1 MNKPLK
7 LKYCLLVLLMC
18 LGISA
23 AHAQEPLVTVQVTKA
38 PLKKVLNEVERQTAY
53 RFSYRSKLLDNQP
66 PVTIRMKNVTV
77 SAVLDKALANRDLAY
92 RIVSAKSIVI
102 TAREA
107 RDANTQVQASSTRT
121 YSGVVRDAQGEP
133 MIGATVSVGG
143 KAVALTDADGHFSF
157 TAPEGSKARVSF
169 IGYVDQE
176 VVMGHKGTVDV
187 VMSEDDHQL
196 NELVVVGYGAMKRK
210 DLTGSIASVSAK
222 DMKAYPVSNPMMGLQ
237 GRVAGVVVTNNTGNP
252 SGDISVRIRG
262 TNSIKGGNDPLYIVD
277 GMPANISSISSED
290 IKSVEVL
297 KDASAT
303 AIYGSRGANG
313 VVLIT
318 TNSGQTGTHISYNG
332 TYGVQRVISY
342 MDMTNGEQYASLA
355 NEILTND
362 TGRGVFTPEQVTAFG
377 QGFDWQDAIFQS
389 ASMQTHNVSI
399 SSGNERTKILISGS
413 AMLRDGIIKGTAYD
427 KLNLRSNINHDIS
440 DKLHVD
446 LIMSFAK
453 TRSTSHPGMTGGN
466 RGNSLLSAAYFTP
479 SILYPYNDDGTYN
492 NISTNY
498 TFVSSNLRNP
508 VLLINETDSKTRAS
522 LTNIT
527 GAITY
532 KPFKGL
538 SLKSSVGVENN
549 DYRTD
554 NYITSKYLWG
564 ANSASVSSNSRIT
577 IVNENIA
584 NYNVTLGEHELGVM
598 GGFTYQQYTARSMG
612 LSGSGFISD
621 APGTD
626 QIGAASNFGTPS
638 TGYTKW
644 TLASW
649 LGRINYS
656 YKSRYLATVSMRA
669 DGSSRYS
676 KGSKWGYFPS
686 VALAWRVS
694 EEPFMKAVPQVSNL
708 KLRVGYGETGST
720 AINPYATLNML
731 SQGKQPI
738 GNGLGTYYAAGST
751 LPSDLR
757 WETTAQWNLGVDL
770 GLFDNRLRLTAD
782 LYSKMTRDLL
792 NSVGLPG
799 STGYSN
805 TIKNIGKM
813 SNKGL
818 EVMVDGDIIRNN
830 GLTWSASANI
840 AFNKNKVVKIY
851 NGQELYSGRPG
862 LAYMEDNISLIREG
876 EPLGVYFTYKEDGYD
891 ENGILKYVDVDG
903 NGNYSKEDK
912 FITGDPH
919 PDFTYGF
926 STSLAWQGFD
936 FSVFFQGSYGNDL
949 FNITEFQNMDYSS
962 PMNYNKKV
970 YYSHWSASNTPEQNA
985 AAKYPKLTSKQ
996 NLRISDR
1003 YVEDGSYLRMKNIS
1017 LGYSLPVDKLGI
1029 KRYLSSARVYVSGQN
1044 LLTITSYSGLDPEVN
1059 SWGSDI
1065 NMGFDFLTYP
1075 NVKSITFGLQLMF

>member
-1 MNKPLK
+1 
-7 LKYCLLVLLMC
+7 
-18 LGISA
+18 
-23 AHAQEPLVTVQVTKA
+23 
-38 PLKKVLNEVERQTAY
+38 
-53 RFSYRSKLLDNQP
+53 
-66 PVTIRMKNVTV
+66 
-77 SAVLDKALANRDLAY
+77 
-92 RIVSAKSIVI
+92 
-102 TAREA
+102 
-107 RDANTQVQASSTRT
+107 
-121 YSGVVRDAQGEP
+121 
-133 MIGATVSVGG
+133 
-143 KAVALTDADGHFSF
+143 
-157 TAPEGSKARVSF
+157 
-169 IGYVDQE
+169 
-176 VVMGHKGTVDV
+176 
-187 VMSEDDHQL
+187 
-196 NELVVVGYGAMKRK
+196 
-210 DLTGSIASVSAK
+210 
-222 DMKAYPVSNPMMGLQ
+222 
-237 GRVAGVVVTNNTGNP
+237 
-252 SGDISVRIRG
+252 
-262 TNSIKGGNDPLYIVD
+262 
-277 GMPANISSISSED
+277 
-290 IKSVEVL
+290 
-297 KDASAT
+297 
-303 AIYGSRGANG
+303 
-313 VVLIT
+313 
-318 TNSGQTGTHISYNG
+318 
-332 TYGVQRVISY
+332 
-342 MDMTNGEQYASLA
+342 
-355 NEILTND
+355 
-362 TGRGVFTPEQVTAFG
+362 
-377 QGFDWQDAIFQS
+377 
-389 ASMQTHNVSI
+389 
-399 SSGNERTKILISGS
+399 
-413 AMLRDGIIKGTAYD
+413 
-427 KLNLRSNINHDIS
+427 
-440 DKLHVD
+440 
-446 LIMSFAK
+446 
-453 TRSTSHPGMTGGN
+453 
-466 RGNSLLSAAYFTP
+466 
-479 SILYPYNDDGTYN
+479 
-492 NISTNY
+492 
-498 TFVSSNLRNP
+498 
-508 VLLINETDSKTRAS
+508 
-522 LTNIT
+522 
-527 GAITY
+527 
-532 KPFKGL
+532 
-538 SLKSSVGVENN
+538 
-549 DYRTD
+549 
-554 NYITSKYLWG
+554 
-564 ANSASVSSNSRIT
+564 
-577 IVNENIA
+577 
-584 NYNVTLGEHELGVM
+584 
-598 GGFTYQQYTARSMG
+598 
-612 LSGSGFISD
+612 
-621 APGTD
+621 
-626 QIGAASNFGTPS
+626 
-638 TGYTKW
+638 
-644 TLASW
+644 
-649 LGRINYS
+649 
-656 YKSRYLATVSMRA
+656 MRA

>member
-1 MNKPLK
+1 
-7 LKYCLLVLLMC
+7 MC

-107 RDANTQVQASSTRT
+107 QDANTQVQASSTRT

-297 KDASAT
+297 KDAYSA

-389 ASMQTHNVSI
+389 APMQTHNVSI

-649 LGRINYS
+649 LGRINCS

-731 SQGKQPI
+731 SQGKQPV